1 MNVSSQNIS
10 LIQILTKIFKNLS
23 LRRKKQLGVLSTLI
37 LISSTCEILILSSV
51 QPFLLALEKSNN
63 NNIINKSNGYFSQI
77 FFNDQQSL
85 ISLLL
90 IFIFLLIIS
99 AVLRLLNIFLN
110 NYFAASLGNELGS
123 SAYSNCLY

>member
-90 IFIFLLIIS
+90 ILHNYFYNYPDKQFYLIHFVYSLLLI
-99 AVLRLLNIFLN
+99 
-110 NYFAASLGNELGS
+110 
-123 SAYSNCLY
+123 